1 MEPFYSPLPQY
12 SLNTDVT
19 YHWPRQELPESVTL
33 GSPALFVMT
42 DLRRVPAVTIE
53 PEAPLRSV
61 LKKMSCE
68 DVHLLLVTDADQ
80 RVLGLITS
88 TEVMGEKPVRF
99 LGQGGGTYDDILVRH
114 IMTPRERLE
123 VLLMEDVLKAK
134 VGHIVATLKRAV
146 RRHALV
152 IDVDPNTKS
161 ETIRGIISSSQ
172 IRRQLGTERD
182 AAPSLRSSAESD
194 TLNA

>member
-12 SLNTDVT
+12 SLNTDAT
-19 YHWPRQELPESVTL
+19 YHRPRQELPDSVTL
-33 GSPALFVMT
+33 DSPALFVMT

-53 PEAPLRSV
+53 PGAPLRSV
-61 LKKMSCE
+61 LKKMGCE
-68 DVHLLLVTDADQ
+68 DVHLLLVTDAGH

-99 LGQGGGTYDDILVRH
+99 LEQGGGTYDDILVQH

-123 VLLMEDVLKAK
+123 VLLMEDVLKSK
-134 VGHIVATLKRAV
+134 VGHIVATLRRAS

-152 IDVDPNTKS
+152 VDVDPKTKS

-172 IRRQLGTERD
+172 IKRQLGTDVDIDHVVRRV
-182 AAPSLRSSAESD
+182 AALGTA
-194 TLNA
+194 NA

>member
-33 GSPALFVMT
+33 DSPALFVMT

-68 DVHLLLVTDADQ
+68 DVHLLLVTDAGQ

-88 TEVMGEKPVRF
+88 TEVMGEKPVR
-99 LGQGGGTYDDILVRH
+99 
-114 IMTPRERLE
+114 
-123 VLLMEDVLKAK
+123 
-134 VGHIVATLKRAV
+134 
-146 RRHALV
+146 
-152 IDVDPNTKS
+152 
-161 ETIRGIISSSQ
+161 
-172 IRRQLGTERD
+172 
-182 AAPSLRSSAESD
+182 
-194 TLNA
+194 

>member
-33 GSPALFVMT
+33 DSPALFVMT

-134 VGHIVATLKRAV
+134 VGHIVATLKRAA

-152 IDVDPNTKS
+152 IDVDPNTKN

-172 IRRQLGTERD
+172 IRRQLGTESD
-182 AAPSLRSSAESD
+182 AAPLLRSSAEPD